1 MGRMRMA
8 DRYYFELNNSE
19 EKLQLILQQIG
30 CRMSAERNKQSL
42 TVAEAALRCGFDS
55 SNIYRIERGE
65 NVFLKTF
72 LRYVYALERPIELY
86 IPFNEEQKTLKTLGS
101 QIDSLTSEL
110 SVREKNQIL
119 NVVVSLVNAM
129 QAITFCSK

>member
-1 MGRMRMA
+1 MCIR
-8 DRYYFELNNSE
+8 
-19 EKLQLILQQIG
+19 
-30 CRMSAERNKQSL
+30 
-42 TVAEAALRCGFDS
+42 DS
-55 SNIYRIERGE
+55 IYRIERGE